1 MVLNSNTSAQ
11 FASNQLAETSIQL
24 AKSLARLSSG
34 SKLISP
40 EDDAAGLGVSMRFEA
55 QISRIR
61 AASSNVSN
69 ATSYSQTQDGFLQ
82 KAAKALDRMS
92 ELAILAQDITKQ
104 NSDRVLY
111 NQEFST
117 LASYVTDIANKDF
130 NGISLFDG
138 VTRNVTTDGEGS
150 ANSTFGMRGVSMG
163 AGTDYENALAGTT
176 NISTTGAAMTA
187 LDNVKEAIKQLS
199 SDRGT
204 VGASL
209 ARLNFTG
216 EQLAVLKNNLT
227 SADSKLRDVDV
238 AEESTLFARYNVLVQ
253 AGTAMLAQANQ
264 QPQAVL
270 RLLG

>member
-1 MVLNSNTSAQ
+1 MVTNTNISAQ
-11 FASNQLAETSIQL
+11 FASSQLAESSGQL

-34 SKLISP
+34 SKIISP

-61 AASSNVSN
+61 AAVNNVSN
-69 ATSYSQTQDGFLQ
+69 AASYSQTQDGFLQ

-92 ELAILAQDITKQ
+92 ELAVLAQDITKQ

-117 LASYVTDIANKDF
+117 LAAYVTDIAHKDF
-130 NGISLFDG
+130 NGVSLFDG
-138 VTRNVTTDGEGS
+138 NTRNVTTDGEGS
-150 ANSTFGMRGVSMG
+150 SHSTFGMTGLNLGSS
-163 AGTDYENALAGTT
+163 AYTDALSGTDV
-176 NISTTGAAMTA
+176 STTGAAMTA
-187 LDNVKEAIKQLS
+187 LDFVKAAIQQLS

-204 VGASL
+204 VGANL

-216 EQLAVLKNNLT
+216 EQLTVLKTNLT

-238 AEESTLFARYNVLVQ
+238 AEESTLFARYNVTVQ

>member
-1 MVLNSNTSAQ
+1 MIVNTNTSAQ
-11 FASNQLAETSIQL
+11 LASNQLAESSTQL
-24 AKSLARLSSG
+24 ARSLARLSSG
-34 SKLISP
+34 SKINSP
-40 EDDAAGLGVSMRFEA
+40 EDDAAGLGVAMRFAA

-61 AASSNVSN
+61 AATNNVNN
-69 ATSYSQTQDGFLQ
+69 AASYSQTQDGFLQ

-92 ELAILAQDITKQ
+92 QLAVLAQDITKQ
-104 NSDRVLY
+104 DSDRVLY

-117 LASYVTDIANKDF
+117 LTAYVTDIASKDF

-138 VTRNVTTDGEGS
+138 TTRNVTTDGEGTTHS
-150 ANSTFGMRGVSMG
+150 SFAMTGPNLGIGAYSDALVAGVGVST
-163 AGTDYENALAGTT
+163 AGG
-176 NISTTGAAMTA
+176 AMTA
-187 LDNVKEAIKQLS
+187 LGLVKTAIQQLS

-204 VGASL
+204 VGANL
-209 ARLNFTG
+209 ARLNFTA
-216 EQLAVLKNNLT
+216 EQLSVLKTNLT
-227 SADSKLRDVDV
+227 SADGKLRDVDV

>member
-1 MVLNSNTSAQ
+1 MVTNTNISAQ
-11 FASNQLAETSIQL
+11 FASTQLAESSGQF

-34 SKLISP
+34 SKIISP

-61 AASSNVSN
+61 AAVNNVSN
-69 ATSYSQTQDGFLQ
+69 AASYSQTQDGFLQ

-92 ELAILAQDITKQ
+92 ALAVLAQDITKQ
-104 NSDRVLY
+104 DSDRVLY

-117 LASYVTDIANKDF
+117 LAAYVTDIAHKDF
-130 NGISLFDG
+130 NGVSLFDG
-138 VTRNVTTDGEGS
+138 VQRNVTTDGEGS
-150 ANSTFGMRGVSMG
+150 ANSLFGMTGPNLGHGAYTNALGAGVGVST
-163 AGTDYENALAGTT
+163 A
-176 NISTTGAAMTA
+176 GAAMTA
-187 LDNVKEAIKQLS
+187 LGLVKTAIQQLS
-199 SDRGT
+199 EDRGT
-204 VGASL
+204 VGANL

-216 EQLAVLKNNLT
+216 EQLTVLKTNLT

-238 AEESTLFARYNVLVQ
+238 AEESTLFARYNVVVQ

>member
-1 MVLNSNTSAQ
+1 MVLNTNASAQ
-11 FASNQLAETSIQL
+11 FASNQLAETSVQL

-34 SKLISP
+34 SKIISP
-40 EDDAAGLGVSMRFEA
+40 DDDAAGLGVSMRFEA

-61 AASSNVSN
+61 AATNNVSN

-92 ELAILAQDITKQ
+92 ELAILAQDVTKQ
-104 NSDRVLY
+104 DSDRVLY

-138 VTRNVTTDGEGS
+138 VTRNVTTDGEDS
-150 ANSTFGMRGVSMG
+150 SNSIFGMKGVSL
-163 AGTDYENALAGTT
+163 GTATYNSALVGTGV
-176 NISTTGAAMTA
+176 STAGAAMTA
-187 LDNVKEAIKQLS
+187 LGFVKEAIKQLS

-216 EQLAVLKNNLT
+216 EQLAVLKNNLS

>member
-1 MVLNSNTSAQ
+1 
-11 FASNQLAETSIQL
+11 
-24 AKSLARLSSG
+24 
-34 SKLISP
+34 
-40 EDDAAGLGVSMRFEA
+40 MRFEA

-61 AASSNVSN
+61 AATSNVGN

-82 KAAKALDRMS
+82 KAARALDRMS
-92 ELAILAQDITKQ
+92 ELAVLSQDMTKQ
-104 NSDRVLY
+104 DSDRVLY

-117 LASYVTDIANKDF
+117 LASYVTDIGNKDF

-138 VTRNVTTDGEGS
+138 NTRNVTTDGEGGS
-150 ANSTFGMRGVSMG
+150 NSTFGMKGVNFGG
-163 AGTDYENALAGTT
+163 ANYTNALVGTSIT
-176 NISTTGAAMTA
+176 NASLAMTA
-187 LDNVKEAIKQLS
+187 LGHVKEAIKQLS

-216 EQLAVLKNNLT
+216 EQLAVLKSNL
-227 SADSKLRDVDV
+227 SAADSKLRDVDV
-238 AEESTLFARYNVLVQ
+238 AEESGLFARYNVLVQ

-264 QPQAVL
+264 QPQTVL